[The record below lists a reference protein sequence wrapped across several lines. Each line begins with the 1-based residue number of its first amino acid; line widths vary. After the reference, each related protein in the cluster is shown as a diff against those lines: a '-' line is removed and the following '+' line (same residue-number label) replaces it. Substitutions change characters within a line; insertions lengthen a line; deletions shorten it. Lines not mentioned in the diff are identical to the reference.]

1 TTPMTR
7 ESVRLRHPGI
17 PIVVLSDRWD
27 LPDDIAPHVQGFV
40 RKGEPAKLVAK
51 LTELLPQSP

>member
-1 TTPMTR
+1 MTR